1 MLETQ
6 IDNLTNHVAAL
17 EHKLDHSNT
26 LLQAILT
33 LLQGQMPPPAIAG
46 QQAKNDDCTEIPPP
60 VTLAHIRD
68 AFQACAAHYDTGT
81 ARLIIQ
87 QIVGDI
93 PNIKHIPEDK
103 FATVFNALSAHNHQG
118 AA

>member
-6 IDNLTNHVAAL
+6 IDNLTDHVAAL
-17 EHKLDHSNT
+17 EHKLDNSN
-26 LLQAILT
+26 A
-33 LLQGQMPPPAIAG
+33 LLQGILAILQGQTTPPAAAME
-46 QQAKNDDCTEIPPP
+46 QAKNDDAPTADL
-60 VTLAHIRD
+60 TLSHIRD

-103 FATVFNALSAHNHQG
+103 FSAVIDALSAHNQQG